1 MKEENRFV
9 KLSRKDVS
17 EGVERKGNLDFL
29 SWGVAWTKLCEDYP
43 GSTYFYGEK
52 ETFPD
57 GSVMVEVGVT
67 VEGLT
72 HVMRLPVMDNR
83 NKSILNPSSRDVSDA
98 NMRCLV
104 KAIAMHGAG
113 LSLYTK
119 VKGLVDETPFD
130 VVSRLIDSGDHSK
143 FHEYVTGLDERTRTD
158 LFNGAAAGQKTK
170 FKDSYRGAL
179 RTANLFFDS
188 VSETVSEAREQ
199 DDLELLA
206 ESIGELTA
214 YEKGAVWARLSP
226 EDQQFIQQNTGK

>member
-1 MKEENRFV
+1 MEQENRFV

-57 GSVMVEVGVT
+57 GSVMVEMGVT

-72 HVMRLPVMDNR
+72 HAMRLPVMDNR

-104 KAIAMHGAG
+104 KAVAMHGCG

-130 VVSRLIDSGDHSK
+130 VVSRLIESGDHSK

-158 LFNGAAAGQKTK
+158 LFNLAPAGQKTK
-170 FKDSYRGAL
+170 FKDSYRGTL
-179 RTANLFFDS
+179 RNANLFFDNTA
-188 VSETVSEAREQ
+188 ETVSEARER
-199 DDLELLA
+199 DDLHLLA
-206 ESIGELTA
+206 ETIGELTG
-214 YEKGAVWARLSP
+214 YEKNAVWDRLGP
-226 EDQQFIQQNTGK
+226 EDQQFIQQQRKA